1 MDFNT
6 FIEANDLGNVDN
18 GVSFKSL
25 TTIGTGGLIKHVYY
39 PKNIDSLARAYKFI
53 IDNNLK
59 HLIIGNG
66 SNILARDNFYDG
78 IIICVKKM
86 PSYLKINDDYI
97 IASAFY
103 PTIKLAYDLA
113 EKRLGDLSFLG
124 GIPGLLGGAIYNNS
138 GAYND
143 NISNHILNVKYIDT
157 AGKII
162 EINNEECAFG
172 YRKSRFH
179 FIEGIIIE
187 AKLNISHIE
196 TMDILEKRRRARQ
209 MSQPLNTK
217 NMGSI
222 FKNNP
227 LIPSWKIIDALNMR
241 GFQIGNA
248 IVSSKHTNFIINL
261 GDATSSD
268 ILNIIELIE
277 KRSKLEFGID
287 MIKEITIV

>member
-1 MDFNT
+1 
-6 FIEANDLGNVDN
+6 
-18 GVSFKSL
+18 
-25 TTIGTGGLIKHVYY
+25 
-39 PKNIDSLARAYKFI
+39 
-53 IDNNLK
+53 
-59 HLIIGNG
+59 
-66 SNILARDNFYDG
+66 
-78 IIICVKKM
+78 
-86 PSYLKINDDYI
+86 
-97 IASAFY
+97 
-103 PTIKLAYDLA
+103 
-113 EKRLGDLSFLG
+113 
-124 GIPGLLGGAIYNNS
+124 
-138 GAYND
+138 
-143 NISNHILNVKYIDT
+143 
-157 AGKII
+157 
-162 EINNEECAFG
+162 
-172 YRKSRFH
+172 
-179 FIEGIIIE
+179 
-187 AKLNISHIE
+187 
-196 TMDILEKRRRARQ
+196 